1 MPSARPW
8 WVVLA
13 IGLFLAAVIFALHL
27 MYVLKPIAG
36 APLAADARTI
46 TVSNILSTSATVSV
60 SASTSTSCTD
70 WGDNWVL
77 EVYRQGDPSNLLL
90 NAQYM
95 GNGARTYDVSGLEKN
110 TAYNIESYCDAGN
123 GSKLAHHTS
132 LGNFT
137 TLAADPTTPGAPT
150 ALTATGGDQRITLS
164 WTAPADNGGAAI
176 TGYQYQQDGGSWQSA
191 GTGTSYAV
199 TGLDNSATHTY
210 KVRAVNSVG
219 GGTVSNAASATT
231 AAATPTPTRPPTPTP
246 TNSNIT
252 LSTATLSIGGDGAN
266 TLSLTWPAVSN
277 LPNST
282 DWYYYLRVGSATG
295 STIASGKFADDS
307 PNLTSASIAL
317 TRKLT
322 PGGTYYVRIL
332 PYNRSPWNSQ
342 GFKEVT
348 TTTGSACAD
357 SDAVDLG
364 KLTGYDTNHIG
375 SLQTTD
381 CTIGG
386 KSADLYKFQLSTAR
400 DTDFSLTPLT
410 VFDSSGYSSGYSL
423 RVRQTNLAGNSVG
436 HATGLGNLDID
447 DVAVGASI
455 TYVVEV
461 QRNGVGGGYG
471 YSLNIAYGYVQP
483 PTPTP
488 APTSTPR
495 AQPNLDF
502 RLVPHPEGF
511 YYRVEQKYDFSAEG
525 PATSF
530 PLTVR
535 SGNPAAFA
543 LAVNVGMDC
552 PAAGNPPASVSLQN
566 HNDTL
571 YLTACAAGNNS
582 TLSAIGSDGELLA
595 QYSLYIGGG
604 VAPPAASAPVTGPG
618 GTAPPPPSDKL
629 GIGIII
635 GAICTGVGVACD
647 ADLITRML
655 VTGLAAAVFIYLI
668 SQKRG
673 RITEIG
679 FGTAAAF
686 CLVALMLGHL
696 WVGFPLWIVG
706 LAIVA
711 VLAMGGVGYLQKGR
725 QAG

>member
-1 MPSARPW
+1 MSSARRW
-8 WVVLA
+8 WVVPCLGLLLA
-13 IGLFLAAVIFALHL
+13 VALPPLWVDGPVYSAMPEDNPGIFTL
-27 MYVLKPIAG
+27 G
-36 APLAADARTI
+36 
-46 TVSNILSTSATVSV
+46 TVNHISATISF
-60 SASTSTSCTD
+60 TSLHGNTCS
-70 WGDNWVL
+70 
-77 EVYRQGDPSNLLL
+77 S
-90 NAQYM
+90 
-95 GNGARTYDVSGLEKN
+95 GNGYGSGHYRIEYKKVSDSGWTTYIADVWYAITINLDSLTPD
-110 TAYNIESYCDAGN
+110 TAYEIRAQCLGET
-123 GSKLAHHTS
+123 SK
-132 LGNFT
+132 
-137 TLAADPTTPGAPT
+137 
-150 ALTATGGDQRITLS
+150 IYTLS
-164 WTAPADNGGAAI
+164 FN
-176 TGYQYQQDGGSWQSA
+176 
-191 GTGTSYAV
+191 
-199 TGLDNSATHTY
+199 
-210 KVRAVNSVG
+210 
-219 GGTVSNAASATT
+219 T
-231 AAATPTPTRPPTPTP
+231 AAAPTPTPTPTPTPIPPTPTP
-246 TNSNIT
+246 TKTNSNIT
-252 LSTATLSIGGDGAN
+252 LSTATLSIANDGAN

-277 LPNST
+277 LPATT
-282 DWYYYLRVGSATG
+282 DWYYYLRIGSATG
-295 STIASGKFADDS
+295 ATVASGKFADDA
-307 PNLTSASIAL
+307 PTLASASIAL
-317 TRKLT
+317 TRRLT

-332 PYNRSPWNSQ
+332 PYSNTPWNSQ

-364 KLTGYDTNHIG
+364 KLTGYSTDRIG
-375 SLQTTD
+375 TLETTD

-455 TYVVEV
+455 NYVVEV
-461 QRNGVGGGYG
+461 QRSGVGGGYG

-511 YYRVEQKYDFSAEG
+511 YYRVGQKYDFSAEG
-525 PATSF
+525 PAASF

-543 LAVNVGMDC
+543 LAANVGMDC
-552 PAAGNPPASVSLQN
+552 PAAGLPPDSVTLQN